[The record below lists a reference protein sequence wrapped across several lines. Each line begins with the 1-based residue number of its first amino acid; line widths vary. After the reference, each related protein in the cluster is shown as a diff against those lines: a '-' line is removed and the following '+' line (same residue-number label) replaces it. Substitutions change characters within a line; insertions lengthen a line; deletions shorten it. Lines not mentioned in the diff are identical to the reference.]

1 MRGSQSISDLSNI
14 HDNTFSGGHL
24 QDRPNSSAAHGPRG
38 NKVKQAL
45 TVDHSPLTG
54 SKRNQACT
62 TSKNV
67 SASSTVNNGTLPIT
81 NHYVVCAVA
90 GSEPR
95 LTIFFPHMSLV
106 WCLVICMINYINCLV
121 SKAYKHNFNSFN
133 CLQGCSKVG
142 INMNCCPIVVS

>member
-45 TVDHSPLTG
+45 TVDHSPITG

-106 WCLVICMINYINCLV
+106 WCLVNCMINYISCRMVTLINILLTY
-121 SKAYKHNFNSFN
+121 SIAYKDAIKWVLT
-133 CLQGCSKVG
+133 CT
-142 INMNCCPIVVS
+142 VVVLL

>member
-62 TSKNV
+62 ASKNV
-67 SASSTVNNGTLPIT
+67 SASSTVNNGTFTIT
-81 NHYVVCAVA
+81 KIILYNMQYIWVA
-90 GSEPR
+90 
-95 LTIFFPHMSLV
+95 LTNNFFPLTSLV
-106 WCLVICMINYINCLV
+106 WCLVKNTERITDVGKLNLV
-121 SKAYKHNFNSFN
+121 LGSSYFQLLPYLPQKIS
-133 CLQGCSKVG
+133 
-142 INMNCCPIVVS
+142 

>member
-1 MRGSQSISDLSNI
+1 MSFITKLLTKKFDKIRFQIGYRSIMRGSQSISDLSNI

-62 TSKNV
+62 ASKNV
-67 SASSTVNNGTLPIT
+67 SASSTVNNGTFTIT
-81 NHYVVCAVA
+81 NHFVCAIVA
-90 GSEPR
+90 GGS
-95 LTIFFPHMSLV
+95 LSTNNFFPLMRVLSGV
-106 WCLVICMINYINCLV
+106 W
-121 SKAYKHNFNSFN
+121 SK
-133 CLQGCSKVG
+133 L
-142 INMNCCPIVVS
+142 